1 MVSAGGLNFD
11 VFRRGVAKAGY
22 RCETRRADDVLTA
35 LARIA
40 GGGVKLVVVDVS
52 GGQNTAAVLESVS
65 KFRALAPGMP
75 VALWSDS
82 EDPGLAAIA
91 SQAGVS
97 GCMTSGGNPQELTS
111 IFTGVLDKWAASK
124 VTELFGAPANATII
138 ACMGVKGG
146 VGTTTVAM
154 NVATALTGR
163 GSVILAEV
171 RPMFGSLQTYFHPGR
186 MVRGFSNRQDF
197 EVTETGA
204 RVAASM
210 LWPVPGVEGLRLL
223 FGPQTPEDCDEIEPE
238 RATKLLQTLA
248 AKADFVVVDLP
259 ASLSQAN
266 RAILGAS
273 HYFTII
279 VEPVPACMRLGRL
292 ALDAIQNW
300 ERAPASI
307 ATVVVKHSSD
317 MAPIPL
323 PEIAGELGVP
333 IHCVVPPASES
344 CAQGER
350 ARLPMIKCDPDSL
363 AADSFLTLARRF
375 LLQSRLAASAA
386 ESAASGTARHDGS
399 RYGRS
404 S

>member
-1 MVSAGGLNFD
+1 
-11 VFRRGVAKAGY
+11 
-22 RCETRRADDVLTA
+22 
-35 LARIA
+35 
-40 GGGVKLVVVDVS
+40 
-52 GGQNTAAVLESVS
+52 
-65 KFRALAPGMP
+65 
-75 VALWSDS
+75 
-82 EDPGLAAIA
+82 
-91 SQAGVS
+91 
-97 GCMTSGGNPQELTS
+97 
-111 IFTGVLDKWAASK
+111 
-124 VTELFGAPANATII
+124 
-138 ACMGVKGG
+138 
-146 VGTTTVAM
+146 
-154 NVATALTGR
+154 
-163 GSVILAEV
+163 
-171 RPMFGSLQTYFHPGR
+171 

-197 EVTETGA
+197 EVTETGS
-204 RVAASM
+204 RMAALM

-223 FGPQTPEDCDEIEPE
+223 FGPQTPEDCGEIEPE
-238 RATKLLQTLA
+238 RTTNLLQMLA

-300 ERAPASI
+300 ERAPAST

-317 MAPIPL
+317 RAPIPL

-333 IHCVVPPASES
+333 IHGVVPPASEL

-350 ARLPMIKCDPDSL
+350 ARLPMIQCDPDSL

-375 LLQSRLAASAA
+375 HLQSRLAASAA

-399 RYGRS
+399 RYARS

>member
-1 MVSAGGLNFD
+1 
-11 VFRRGVAKAGY
+11 
-22 RCETRRADDVLTA
+22 
-35 LARIA
+35 
-40 GGGVKLVVVDVS
+40 VDVS
-52 GGQNTAAVLESVS
+52 GGQNIAAALESLS

-82 EDPGLAAIA
+82 EDPGLAATA

-97 GCMTSGGNPQELTS
+97 GCMTGGGNPQELTS

-124 VTELFGAPANATII
+124 VTELFGAPDNATII
-138 ACMGVKGG
+138 SCMGVKGG
-146 VGTTTVAM
+146 VGTTTIAM

-171 RPMFGSLQTYFHPGR
+171 RPMFGSLQSYFRPGR
-186 MVRGFSNRQDF
+186 MVRGFSNRLDF

-204 RVAASM
+204 RMAALM

-223 FGPQTPEDCDEIEPE
+223 FGPQTPEDCGEIEPE

-248 AKADFVVVDLP
+248 ARADFVVVDLP

-300 ERAPASI
+300 ERAPAFI

-317 MAPIPL
+317 VAPIPL
-323 PEIAGELGVP
+323 PEIEGELGVP
-333 IHCVVPPASES
+333 IHSVVPPASEL
-344 CAQGER
+344 CAQAER
-350 ARLPMIKCDPDSL
+350 ARLPMIQCDPDSL

-399 RYGRS
+399 RYARS